1 MKTKNLLKATVA
13 TLVAGA
19 MGLAGVGSAMAADTR
34 VDASKLGAA
43 ARQTLTVAAN
53 GDISNRTLKAVPLAY
68 YSYAQTDGTNIT
80 GFDLIDAGKASA
92 IADALTKAN
101 IDTNSKKDQTAGYD
115 YNASNPMVWVVQ
127 NLLDSENSPWAGK
140 LRDFIDQLKHE
151 TAVTGD
157 KGTAFAKGRRR
168 QDMTASVRPGVY
180 AVVDT
185 TKTGQASIV
194 MFNGTG
200 IDGKTTLKNGAKFM
214 PYMLGTVD
222 YKVSDAGVDKV
233 ITGVED
239 GDVDEKI
246 GEDVGIPNSLTNSFE
261 PVDEKIGEDYEDEG
275 ARQAGEEYYAVA
287 KTSIGKKVS
296 FMMGSGVPV
305 WTGYDHYYYALN
317 DTYSDGL
324 TFNTDSV
331 NVTVGGK
338 ALTAG
343 KDYKVTTEAGKFHIL
358 FAPTA
363 DGSSDII
370 AAKTTFPV
378 DAEVLVTYDMTV
390 NKNAHVDGVDTN
402 TSEVEYSHNPNNV
415 TDHQKTP
422 GDPTYVYVGKFTL
435 TKTDTSNAPLAGAVF
450 HIKDAKNHIVKFV
463 KVGDNEYRV
472 ADSTEAATASADITT
487 TDKNNGVI
495 TLKGLYG
502 DYTVTET
509 KSPFGGSI
517 LPEFT
522 LTVGVTQ
529 SKDHNTSTSSLT
541 KFKDDANH
549 LASKAGNDGVT
560 VINARNI
567 ADMPK
572 TGAVWLSIFG
582 VMTVL
587 LAGASALLLRRKA

>member
-34 VDASKLGAA
+34 VDASKLGDGAA
-43 ARQTLTVAAN
+43 ARQTLTVAADD
-53 GDISNRTLKAVPLAY
+53 DISNRTLKAVPLAY

-101 IDTNSKKDQTAGYD
+101 IDTTSKKNQTAGYD

-151 TAVTGD
+151 DAVTGD
-157 KGTAFAKGRRR
+157 EGTAFAKGA
-168 QDMTASVRPGVY
+168 DAKHMTASVRPGVY
-180 AVVDT
+180 AVVDA

-200 IDGKTTLKNGAKFM
+200 IDGKTTLKNGAKT
-214 PYMLGTVD
+214 YTLGTVD
-222 YKVSDAGVDKV
+222 YKVSD
-233 ITGVED
+233 TGVTKAITSVEN

-246 GEDVGIPNSLTNSFE
+246 AGDEDGP
-261 PVDEKIGEDYEDEG
+261 
-275 ARQAGEEYYAVA
+275 RQAGEEHYAVA

-296 FMMGSGVPV
+296 FKMGSMVPV

-317 DTYSDGL
+317 DTYTNGL
-324 TFNTDSV
+324 TFNANSV
-331 NVTVGGK
+331 KVTVGDK
-338 ALTAG
+338 TLTAG
-343 KDYKVTTEAGKFHIL
+343 KDYKVTTETGKFHIL

-378 DAEVLVTYDMTV
+378 GTPVLVTYNMTV

-422 GDPTYVYVGKFTL
+422 GNTNYVYVGKFTL
-435 TKTDTSNAPLAGAVF
+435 TKTDTNKAPLAGAVF
-450 HIKDAKNHIVKFV
+450 NIKDAKNNIVKFV
-463 KVGDNEYRV
+463 KVNDGYRV
-472 ADSTEAATASADITT
+472 ADSTEVATASADITT

-529 SKDHNTSTSSLT
+529 STGHNTSTSSLT

-549 LASKAGNDGVT
+549 LASKAGDDGVT

>member
-80 GFDLIDAGKASA
+80 GFDLIDADKASA
-92 IADALTKAN
+92 IADALTKAH
-101 IDTNSKKDQTAGYD
+101 IDTTSKKDQTAGYD

-140 LRDFIDQLKHE
+140 LRDFIDQLKNE
-151 TAVTGD
+151 DAVTGD
-157 KGTAFAKGRRR
+157 KGTAFAKGA
-168 QDMTASVRPGVY
+168 DVKHMTASVRPGVY

-185 TKTGQASIV
+185 TTAGQASIV

-200 IDGKTTLKNGAKFM
+200 IDGKTTLKNGDKT
-214 PYMLGTVD
+214 YTLGTVD
-222 YKVSDAGVDKV
+222 YKVHDAEVTKG
-233 ITGVED
+233 ITDVED
-239 GDVDEKI
+239 GATDEKI
-246 GEDVGIPNSLTNSFE
+246 TRDKVAP
-261 PVDEKIGEDYEDEG
+261 
-275 ARQAGEEYYAVA
+275 QAEAEYAVA

-296 FMMGSGVPV
+296 FKMTSRVPV
-305 WTGYDHYYYALN
+305 WTGYDRYYYALN
-317 DTYSDGL
+317 DTYTDGL
-324 TFNTDSV
+324 TFNEDSV
-331 NVTVGGK
+331 KVTVGGK

-343 KDYKVTTEAGKFHIL
+343 KDYKVTTETGKFHIL

-363 DGSSDII
+363 DNSSDII

-378 DAEVLVTYDMTV
+378 GAKVLVTYDMTV

-402 TSEVEYSHNPNNV
+402 TSEVEYSHNPNTV

-422 GDPTYVYVGKFTL
+422 GDTTYVYVGKFTL
-435 TKTDTSNAPLAGAVF
+435 TKTDTNNAPLAGAVF
-450 HIKDAKNHIVKFV
+450 HIKDAKSNSVKFV

-502 DYTVTET
+502 AYTVTET

-522 LTVGVTQ
+522 LTVGVAQ

-541 KFKDDANH
+541 AFKDDANH
-549 LASKAGNDGVT
+549 LASKTSDDGVT

>member
-34 VDASKLGAA
+34 VDESKLGDGAA

-101 IDTNSKKDQTAGYD
+101 IDTKSKKDQTAGYD

-140 LRDFIDQLKHE
+140 LRDFIDQLKNE
-151 TAVTGD
+151 AAVTGD
-157 KGTAFAKGRRR
+157 KGTAFAKGA
-168 QDMTASVRPGVY
+168 DAKHMTASVRPGVY
-180 AVVDT
+180 AVVDA

-200 IDGKTTLKNGAKFM
+200 IDGKTTLKNGAKT
-214 PYMLGTVD
+214 YTLGTVD
-222 YKVSDAGVDKV
+222 YKVHDAEVTKG
-233 ITGVED
+233 ITGVD
-239 GDVDEKI
+239 NGDVDEKI
-246 GEDVGIPNSLTNSFE
+246 TRDKEAP
-261 PVDEKIGEDYEDEG
+261 
-275 ARQAGEEYYAVA
+275 QAEAEYAVA

-296 FMMGSGVPV
+296 FKMTSKVPV

-317 DTYSDGL
+317 DTYTNGL
-324 TFNTDSV
+324 TFNADSV
-331 NVTVGGK
+331 KVTVNGK
-338 ALTAG
+338 ALTSD
-343 KDYKVTTEAGKFHIL
+343 KDYKVTPDGGKFHIL

-363 DGSSDII
+363 DNSSDLI

-378 DAEVLVTYDMTV
+378 GAEVLVTYNMTV

-402 TSEVEYSHNPNNV
+402 TSEVEYSHNPNTV
-415 TDHQKTP
+415 TDHEKTP
-422 GDPTYVYVGKFTL
+422 GDTTYVYVGKFTL
-435 TKTDTSNAPLAGAVF
+435 TKTDTNKAPLAGAMF
-450 HIKDAKNHIVKFV
+450 HIKDAKSNIVKFV
-463 KVGDNEYRV
+463 KVNDNEYRV

-487 TDKNNGVI
+487 TDKNHGVI

-502 DYTVTET
+502 DYTVTEI

-522 LTVGVTQ
+522 LTVGVAQ
-529 SKDHNTSTSSLT
+529 SQDHNTSTSSLT
-541 KFKDDANH
+541 AFGQDSNK
-549 LASKAGNDGVT
+549 LASKSSDDGVT

>member
-101 IDTNSKKDQTAGYD
+101 IDTTKKNQTAGYD

-127 NLLDSENSPWAGK
+127 NLLDSEYSPWAGK
-140 LRDFIDQLKHE
+140 LRDFIDQLKNE
-151 TAVTGD
+151 AAVTGD
-157 KGTAFAKGRRR
+157 KGTAFAKGA
-168 QDMTASVRPGVY
+168 DVKHMTASVRPGVY

-200 IDGKTTLKNGAKFM
+200 IDGKTTLALKNGAKT
-214 PYMLGTVD
+214 YTLGTVD
-222 YKVSDAGVDKV
+222 YKVSDTAVRKA

-239 GDVDEKI
+239 GVKEEEIKLAREESS
-246 GEDVGIPNSLTNSFE
+246 GE
-261 PVDEKIGEDYEDEG
+261 
-275 ARQAGEEYYAVA
+275 YAVA

-296 FMMGSGVPV
+296 FKMTSWVPV
-305 WTGYDHYYYALN
+305 WTGYDRYYYALN

-324 TFNTDSV
+324 TFNADSV
-331 NVTVGGK
+331 KVTVGGK

-363 DGSSDII
+363 DNSSDII

-378 DAEVLVTYDMTV
+378 GAEVLVTYDMTV

-402 TSEVEYSHNPNNV
+402 TSAVEYSHNPNIV
-415 TDHQKTP
+415 TDHQLQPSNTN
-422 GDPTYVYVGKFTL
+422 YVYVGKFTL
-435 TKTDTSNAPLAGAVF
+435 TKTDTNNAPLAGAVF
-450 HIKDAKNHIVKFV
+450 NIKDAKGNIKFV
-463 KVGDNEYRV
+463 KVNDNEYRV

-487 TDKNNGVI
+487 TDENNGVI

-549 LASKAGNDGVT
+549 LASKSSDDGVT

-587 LAGASALLLRRKA
+587 LAGASALLLRRNWNTAV

>member
-34 VDASKLGAA
+34 VDASKLGEA

-92 IADALTKAN
+92 IADALTKAH
-101 IDTNSKKDQTAGYD
+101 IDTQSKKDQTAGYD

-140 LRDFIDQLKHE
+140 LRDFIDQLKNE
-151 TAVTGD
+151 AAVTGD
-157 KGTAFAKGRRR
+157 KGTAFAKGA
-168 QDMTASVRPGVY
+168 DAKHMTASVRPGVY

-185 TKTGQASIV
+185 TTAGQASIV

-200 IDGKTTLKNGAKFM
+200 IDGKTTLKNGDKT
-214 PYMLGTVD
+214 YTLGTVD
-222 YKVSDAGVDKV
+222 YKVHDAAVRKA
-233 ITGVED
+233 ITSVEN

-246 GEDVGIPNSLTNSFE
+246 GEDH
-261 PVDEKIGEDYEDEG
+261 EDER
-275 ARQAGEEYYAVA
+275 ARQAGKKYYAVA

-296 FMMGSGVPV
+296 FTMGGAVPV

-324 TFNTDSV
+324 TFNPDSV

-363 DGSSDII
+363 DDSSDII

-378 DAEVLVTYDMTV
+378 GAEVLVTYTMTV

-402 TSEVEYSHNPNNV
+402 TSEVEYSHNPNTV

-422 GDPTYVYVGKFTL
+422 GNTNYVYVGKFTL
-435 TKTDTSNAPLAGAVF
+435 TKTDTNKAPLAGAVF
-450 HIKDAKNHIVKFV
+450 NIKDAKNNIVKFV
-463 KVGDNEYRV
+463 KVNDGYRV

-522 LTVGVTQ
+522 LTVGVAQ

-549 LASKAGNDGVT
+549 LASKTSDDGVT

>member
-1 MKTKNLLKATVA
+1 MKNQNLLKATVA

-101 IDTNSKKDQTAGYD
+101 IDTKSKKDQTAGYD

-157 KGTAFAKGRRR
+157 KGTAFAKGA
-168 QDMTASVRPGVY
+168 DAKHMTASVRPGVY

-214 PYMLGTVD
+214 PYTLGTVD
-222 YKVSDAGVDKV
+222 YKVSDAGVGKV

-246 GEDVGIPNSLTNSFE
+246 AGAED
-261 PVDEKIGEDYEDEG
+261 DEDGT
-275 ARQAGEEYYAVA
+275 RQAREEYYAVA

-296 FMMGSGVPV
+296 FKMTSWVPV

-324 TFNTDSV
+324 TFNADSV
-331 NVTVGGK
+331 KVTVGGK

-343 KDYKVTTEAGKFHIL
+343 KDYKVTNETGKFHIL

-363 DGSSDII
+363 DNSSDII

-378 DAEVLVTYDMTV
+378 GAKVLVTYDMTV

-402 TSEVEYSHNPNNV
+402 TSEVEYSHNPNTV

-422 GDPTYVYVGKFTL
+422 GNTNYVYVGKFTL
-435 TKTDTSNAPLAGAVF
+435 TKTDTNNAPLAGAVF
-450 HIKDAKNHIVKFV
+450 HIKDAKNNIVKFV
-463 KVGDNEYRV
+463 KVNDGYRV

-495 TLKGLYG
+495 TLKGLYS

-522 LTVGVTQ
+522 LTVGVAQ

-541 KFKDDANH
+541 AFGQDSNK
-549 LASKAGNDGVT
+549 LASKSSDDGVT

>member
-13 TLVAGA
+13 TLVASA
-19 MGLAGVGSAMAADTR
+19 MGLAGVSSAMADTTR
-34 VDASKLGAA
+34 ISAEDLAKN
-43 ARQTLTVAAN
+43 QTLTVEADE
-53 GDISNRTLKAVPLAY
+53 DISGRTLKAVPLAY

-92 IADALTKAN
+92 IADALTKAH
-101 IDTNSKKDQTAGYD
+101 IDTQSKKDQTAGYD

-127 NLLDSENSPWAGK
+127 NLLDSEYSPWVGK
-140 LRDFIDQLKHE
+140 LRDFINQLKHE

-157 KGTAFAKGRRR
+157 KGTAFTKGADAKH
-168 QDMTASVRPGVY
+168 MTASVRPGVY
-180 AVVDT
+180 AVVDV

-200 IDGKTTLKNGAKFM
+200 IDGKTTLKKGAKFI

-222 YKVSDAGVDKV
+222 YKVSDARVGKV

-246 GEDVGIPNSLTNSFE
+246 AEDGL
-261 PVDEKIGEDYEDEG
+261 
-275 ARQAGEEYYAVA
+275 RQAGEKYYAVA

-296 FMMGSGVPV
+296 FKMGSEVPV

-324 TFNTDSV
+324 TFNPDSV
-331 NVTVGGK
+331 KVTVGDK
-338 ALTAG
+338 TLTAG
-343 KDYKVTTEAGKFHIL
+343 KDYKVTTETGKFHIL

-378 DAEVLVTYDMTV
+378 YTEVFVTYNMTV

-422 GDPTYVYVGKFTL
+422 GNTNYVYVGKFTL
-435 TKTDTSNAPLAGAVF
+435 TKTDTNKAPLAGAVF
-450 HIKDAKNHIVKFV
+450 NIKDAKNNPVKFV
-463 KVGDNEYRV
+463 KVNDNEYRV

-487 TDKNNGVI
+487 TTDKNNGVI
-495 TLKGLYG
+495 TLKGMYG

-522 LTVGVTQ
+522 LTVGVAQ

-541 KFKDDANH
+541 KFKDDVNH

>member
-19 MGLAGVGSAMAADTR
+19 MGLAGVGSAMADTTR
-34 VDASKLGAA
+34 ISAEDLAKN
-43 ARQTLTVAAN
+43 QTLTVEAN

-68 YSYAQTDGTNIT
+68 YSYAQTDGTDNIT

-101 IDTNSKKDQTAGYD
+101 IDTKSKKDQTAGYD
-115 YNASNPMVWVVQ
+115 YDASNPMVWVVQ
-127 NLLDSENSPWAGK
+127 NLLDSEDRPWAGK
-140 LRDFIDQLKHE
+140 LRDFIDQLKNE
-151 TAVTGD
+151 AAVTD
-157 KGTAFAKGRRR
+157 DNGTKFIATPDDNTE
-168 QDMTASVRPGVY
+168 QTASVRPGVY

-200 IDGKTTLKNGAKFM
+200 IDGKTTLKNGNK
-214 PYMLGTVD
+214 PYTLLGTVY
-222 YKVSDAGVDKV
+222 YKVHDARVAKA
-233 ITGVED
+233 ITSVEN

-246 GEDVGIPNSLTNSFE
+246 TGDEDGP
-261 PVDEKIGEDYEDEG
+261 
-275 ARQAGEEYYAVA
+275 RQAGEEQYAVA

-296 FMMGSGVPV
+296 FKMTSKVPV

-324 TFNTDSV
+324 TFNADSV
-331 NVTVGGK
+331 KVTVGGK

-343 KDYKVTTEAGKFHIL
+343 KDYKVTTETGKFHIL

-363 DGSSDII
+363 DNSSDLI

-378 DAEVLVTYDMTV
+378 EAEVLVTYNMTV

-422 GDPTYVYVGKFTL
+422 GNTNYVYVGKFTL
-435 TKTDTSNAPLAGAVF
+435 TKTDTNNAPLAGAVF
-450 HIKDAKNHIVKFV
+450 NIKDAKNNIVKFV
-463 KVGDNEYRV
+463 KVKDNEYRV
-472 ADSTEAATASADITT
+472 ADSTETATASADITT

-522 LTVGVTQ
+522 LTVGVAQ

-567 ADMPK
+567 ADMPE

>member
-80 GFDLIDAGKASA
+80 GFDLIDAGKASV
-92 IADALTKAN
+92 IADALTKAH
-101 IDTNSKKDQTAGYD
+101 IDTQSKKDQTAGYD

-140 LRDFIDQLKHE
+140 LRDFIDQLKNE

-157 KGTAFAKGRRR
+157 NGTAFAKGA
-168 QDMTASVRPGVY
+168 DVKHMTASVRPGVY
-180 AVVDT
+180 AVVDA

-200 IDGKTTLKNGAKFM
+200 IDGKTTLKNGDKT
-214 PYMLGTVD
+214 YTLGTVD
-222 YKVSDAGVDKV
+222 YKVHDAEVTKG

-239 GDVDEKI
+239 GATDEKI
-246 GEDVGIPNSLTNSFE
+246 SR
-261 PVDEKIGEDYEDEG
+261 EKE
-275 ARQAGEEYYAVA
+275 YAVA

-296 FMMGSGVPV
+296 FKMTSKVPV

-317 DTYSDGL
+317 DTYTNGL
-324 TFNTDSV
+324 TFNEDSV
-331 NVTVGGK
+331 KVTVGGK

-343 KDYKVTTEAGKFHIL
+343 KDYKVTTETGKFHIL

-363 DGSSDII
+363 DNSSDII

-378 DAEVLVTYDMTV
+378 GAKVLVTYTMTV

-402 TSEVEYSHNPNNV
+402 TSEVEYSHNPNIV

-422 GDPTYVYVGKFTL
+422 GDTTYVYVGKFTL
-435 TKTDTSNAPLAGAVF
+435 TKTDTNNVPLAGAVF
-450 HIKDAKNHIVKFV
+450 NIKDAKNYPVKFV
-463 KVGDNEYRV
+463 KVNDGYRV

-487 TDKNNGVI
+487 TDENNGVI

-522 LTVGVTQ
+522 LTVGVAQ

-541 KFKDDANH
+541 AFGQDSNK
-549 LASKAGNDGVT
+549 LASKSSDDGVT

>member
-1 MKTKNLLKATVA
+1 MKNQNLLKATVA

-101 IDTNSKKDQTAGYD
+101 IDTKSKKDQTAGYD

-127 NLLDSENSPWAGK
+127 NLLDSEYSPWAGK
-140 LRDFIDQLKHE
+140 LRDFIDQLKNE
-151 TAVTGD
+151 AAVTGD
-157 KGTAFAKGRRR
+157 KGTAFAKGA
-168 QDMTASVRPGVY
+168 DVKHMTASVRPGVY

-200 IDGKTTLKNGAKFM
+200 IDGKTTLALEDGAKT
-214 PYMLGTVD
+214 YTLGTVD
-222 YKVSDAGVDKV
+222 YKVSDTAVRKA

-239 GDVDEKI
+239 GVKEEEIKLEREESS
-246 GEDVGIPNSLTNSFE
+246 GE
-261 PVDEKIGEDYEDEG
+261 
-275 ARQAGEEYYAVA
+275 YAVA

-296 FMMGSGVPV
+296 FKMTSWVPV

-324 TFNTDSV
+324 TFNADSV
-331 NVTVGGK
+331 KVTVGGK

-343 KDYKVTTEAGKFHIL
+343 KDYKVTNETGKFHIL

-363 DGSSDII
+363 DNSSDII

-378 DAEVLVTYDMTV
+378 GAKVLVTYDMTV

-402 TSEVEYSHNPNNV
+402 TSEVEYSHNPNTV

-422 GDPTYVYVGKFTL
+422 GDTTYVYVGKFTL
-435 TKTDTSNAPLAGAVF
+435 TKTDTNNVPLAGAVF
-450 HIKDAKNHIVKFV
+450 NIKDAKNTPVKFV
-463 KVGDNEYRV
+463 KVGNNEYRV

-487 TDKNNGVI
+487 TDEKNGVI
-495 TLKGLYG
+495 TLKGMYG
-502 DYTVTET
+502 AYTVTET

-522 LTVGVTQ
+522 LTVGVAQ
-529 SKDHNTSTSSLT
+529 STDHNTSTSSLT
-541 KFKDDANH
+541 AFGQDSNK
-549 LASKAGNDGVT
+549 LASKSSDDGVT

>member
-34 VDASKLGAA
+34 VDASKLGEA

-92 IADALTKAN
+92 IADALTKAH
-101 IDTNSKKDQTAGYD
+101 IDTQSKKDQTAGYD

-140 LRDFIDQLKHE
+140 LRDFIDQLKNE
-151 TAVTGD
+151 AAVTGD
-157 KGTAFAKGRRR
+157 KGTAFAKGA
-168 QDMTASVRPGVY
+168 DAKHMTASVRPGVY

-185 TKTGQASIV
+185 TTAGQASIV

-200 IDGKTTLKNGAKFM
+200 IDGKTTLKNGDKT
-214 PYMLGTVD
+214 YTLGTVD
-222 YKVSDAGVDKV
+222 YKVHDAAVRKA
-233 ITGVED
+233 ITSVEN

-246 GEDVGIPNSLTNSFE
+246 GEDH
-261 PVDEKIGEDYEDEG
+261 EDEG
-275 ARQAGEEYYAVA
+275 ARQAGKKYYAVA

-296 FMMGSGVPV
+296 FTMGGAVPV

-324 TFNTDSV
+324 TFNADSV
-331 NVTVGGK
+331 KVTVGGK

-343 KDYKVTTEAGKFHIL
+343 KDYKVTNETGKFHIL

-363 DGSSDII
+363 DNSSDII

-378 DAEVLVTYDMTV
+378 GAKVLVTYDMTV

-402 TSEVEYSHNPNNV
+402 TSEVEYSHNPNTV

-422 GDPTYVYVGKFTL
+422 GDTTYVYVGKFTL
-435 TKTDTSNAPLAGAVF
+435 TKTDTNNVPLAGAVF
-450 HIKDAKNHIVKFV
+450 NIKDAKNTPVKFV
-463 KVGDNEYRV
+463 KVGNNEYRV

-487 TDKNNGVI
+487 TDEKNGVI
-495 TLKGLYG
+495 TLKGMYG
-502 DYTVTET
+502 AYTVTET

-522 LTVGVTQ
+522 LTVGVAQ
-529 SKDHNTSTSSLT
+529 STDHNTSTSSLT
-541 KFKDDANH
+541 AFGQDSNK
-549 LASKAGNDGVT
+549 LASKSSDDGVT

>member
-1 MKTKNLLKATVA
+1 
-13 TLVAGA
+13 

-34 VDASKLGAA
+34 VDASKLGEA

-92 IADALTKAN
+92 IADALTKAH
-101 IDTNSKKDQTAGYD
+101 IDTQSKKDQTAGYD

-140 LRDFIDQLKHE
+140 LRDFIDQLKNE
-151 TAVTGD
+151 AAVTGD
-157 KGTAFAKGRRR
+157 KGTAFAKGA
-168 QDMTASVRPGVY
+168 DAKHMTASVRPGVY

-185 TKTGQASIV
+185 TTAGQASIV

-200 IDGKTTLKNGAKFM
+200 IDGKTTLKNGDKT
-214 PYMLGTVD
+214 YTLGTVD
-222 YKVSDAGVDKV
+222 YKVHDAAVRKA
-233 ITGVED
+233 ITSVEN

-246 GEDVGIPNSLTNSFE
+246 GEDH
-261 PVDEKIGEDYEDEG
+261 EDEG
-275 ARQAGEEYYAVA
+275 ARQAGKKYYAVA

-296 FMMGSGVPV
+296 FTMGSAVPV

-324 TFNTDSV
+324 TFNPDSV

-402 TSEVEYSHNPNNV
+402 TSEVEYSHNPNTV
-415 TDHQKTP
+415 TDHEKTP
-422 GDPTYVYVGKFTL
+422 GDTNYVYVGKFTL
-435 TKTDTSNAPLAGAVF
+435 TKTDTNNAPLAGAVF
-450 HIKDAKNHIVKFV
+450 NIKDAKSNIVKFV

-502 DYTVTET
+502 AYTVTET

-522 LTVGVTQ
+522 LTVGVAQ

-549 LASKAGNDGVT
+549 LASKTSDDGVT

>member
-34 VDASKLGAA
+34 VDASKLGEA

-101 IDTNSKKDQTAGYD
+101 IDTKSKKDQTAGYD

-140 LRDFIDQLKHE
+140 LRDFIDQLKNE
-151 TAVTGD
+151 AAVTGD
-157 KGTAFAKGRRR
+157 KGTAFAKGA
-168 QDMTASVRPGVY
+168 DAKHMTASVRPGVY

-185 TKTGQASIV
+185 TTAGQASIV

-200 IDGKTTLKNGAKFM
+200 IDGKTTLKNGDKT
-214 PYMLGTVD
+214 YTLGTVD
-222 YKVSDAGVDKV
+222 YKVHDAAVRKA
-233 ITGVED
+233 ITSVEN

-246 GEDVGIPNSLTNSFE
+246 GEDH
-261 PVDEKIGEDYEDEG
+261 EDEG
-275 ARQAGEEYYAVA
+275 ARQAGKKYYAVA

-296 FMMGSGVPV
+296 FTMGGAVPV

-324 TFNTDSV
+324 TFNPDSV

-402 TSEVEYSHNPNNV
+402 TSEVEYSHNPNTV
-415 TDHQKTP
+415 TDHEKTP
-422 GDPTYVYVGKFTL
+422 GDTNYVYVGKFTL
-435 TKTDTSNAPLAGAVF
+435 TKTDTNNAPLAGAVF
-450 HIKDAKNHIVKFV
+450 NIKDAKSNIVKFV

-502 DYTVTET
+502 AYTVTET

-522 LTVGVTQ
+522 LTVGVAQ

-549 LASKAGNDGVT
+549 LASKTSDDGVT

>member
-34 VDASKLGAA
+34 VDESKLGDGAA

-101 IDTNSKKDQTAGYD
+101 IDTKSKKDQTAGYD

-140 LRDFIDQLKHE
+140 LRDFIDQLKNE
-151 TAVTGD
+151 AAVTGD
-157 KGTAFAKGRRR
+157 KGTAFAKGA
-168 QDMTASVRPGVY
+168 DAKHMTASVRPGVY

-200 IDGKTTLKNGAKFM
+200 IDGKTTLKNGAKT
-214 PYMLGTVD
+214 YTLGTVD
-222 YKVSDAGVDKV
+222 YKVHDAEVTKG
-233 ITGVED
+233 ITGVD
-239 GDVDEKI
+239 NGDVDEKI
-246 GEDVGIPNSLTNSFE
+246 TRDKEAP
-261 PVDEKIGEDYEDEG
+261 
-275 ARQAGEEYYAVA
+275 QAEAEYAVA

-296 FMMGSGVPV
+296 FKMTSKVPV

-317 DTYSDGL
+317 DTYTNGL
-324 TFNTDSV
+324 TFNADSV
-331 NVTVGGK
+331 KVTVNGK
-338 ALTAG
+338 ALTSD
-343 KDYKVTTEAGKFHIL
+343 KDYKVTPDGGKFHIL

-363 DGSSDII
+363 DNSSDLI

-378 DAEVLVTYDMTV
+378 GTPVLVTYDMTV

-422 GDPTYVYVGKFTL
+422 GDTTYVYVGKFTL
-435 TKTDTSNAPLAGAVF
+435 TKTDTNNVPLAGAVF
-450 HIKDAKNHIVKFV
+450 HIKDAKSNIVKFV
-463 KVGDNEYRV
+463 KVNDNEYRV

-487 TDKNNGVI
+487 TDKNHGVI

-502 DYTVTET
+502 DYTVTEI

-522 LTVGVTQ
+522 LTVGVAQ
-529 SKDHNTSTSSLT
+529 SQDHNTSTSSLT
-541 KFKDDANH
+541 AFGQDSNK
-549 LASKAGNDGVT
+549 LASKSSDDGVT

>member
-34 VDASKLGAA
+34 VDASKLGDGAA
-43 ARQTLTVAAN
+43 ARQTLTVAADD
-53 GDISNRTLKAVPLAY
+53 DISNRTLKAVPLAY

-157 KGTAFAKGRRR
+157 KGTAFAKGA
-168 QDMTASVRPGVY
+168 DAKHMTASVRPGVY
-180 AVVDT
+180 AVVDAT
-185 TKTGQASIV
+185 TAGQASIV

-200 IDGKTTLKNGAKFM
+200 IDGKTTLKNGDKT
-214 PYMLGTVD
+214 YTLGTVD
-222 YKVSDAGVDKV
+222 YKVHDAAVRKA
-233 ITGVED
+233 ITSVEN

-246 GEDVGIPNSLTNSFE
+246 GEDH
-261 PVDEKIGEDYEDEG
+261 EDEG
-275 ARQAGEEYYAVA
+275 ARQAGKKYYAVA

-296 FMMGSGVPV
+296 FTMGGAVPV

-317 DTYSDGL
+317 DTYTNGL

-331 NVTVGGK
+331 KVTVGGK

-363 DGSSDII
+363 DNSSDII

-378 DAEVLVTYDMTV
+378 GAEVLVTYTMTV

-402 TSEVEYSHNPNNV
+402 TSEVEYSRNPNIV

-422 GDPTYVYVGKFTL
+422 GDTNYVYVGKFTL
-435 TKTDTSNAPLAGAVF
+435 TKTDTNKAPLAGAVF
-450 HIKDAKNHIVKFV
+450 HIKDAKNNPVKFV
-463 KVGDNEYRV
+463 KVNDNEYRV

-541 KFKDDANH
+541 AFGQDSNK
-549 LASKAGNDGVT
+549 LASKSSDDGVT

>member
-34 VDASKLGAA
+34 VDASKLGAD

-53 GDISNRTLKAVPLAY
+53 DDISNRTLKAVPLAY

-80 GFDLIDAGKASA
+80 GFDLIDAGKAPA

-101 IDTNSKKDQTAGYD
+101 IDTKSKKDQTAGYD

-140 LRDFIDQLKHE
+140 LRDFIDQLKNE
-151 TAVTGD
+151 SVVTGD
-157 KGTAFAKGRRR
+157 KGTAFAKGADAQR
-168 QDMTASVRPGVY
+168 MTASVRPGVY

-194 MFNGTG
+194 MFNSTG
-200 IDGKTTLKNGAKFM
+200 IDGKTTLKNGAKT
-214 PYMLGTVD
+214 YTLGTVN
-222 YKVSDAGVDKV
+222 YKVHDAEVTKG

-239 GDVDEKI
+239 GDTDEKI
-246 GEDVGIPNSLTNSFE
+246 TSDKKAP
-261 PVDEKIGEDYEDEG
+261 
-275 ARQAGEEYYAVA
+275 QAGEEYAVA

-296 FMMGSGVPV
+296 FKMTSKVPV

-317 DTYSDGL
+317 DTYTNGL
-324 TFNTDSV
+324 TFNADSV
-331 NVTVGGK
+331 KVTVGGK

-343 KDYKVTTEAGKFHIL
+343 KDYKVTTETGKFHIL

-363 DGSSDII
+363 DNSSDII

-378 DAEVLVTYDMTV
+378 DAEVLVTYNMTV

-402 TSEVEYSHNPNNV
+402 TSEVEYSHNPNPD

-422 GDPTYVYVGKFTL
+422 GNTTYVYVGKFTL
-435 TKTDTSNAPLAGAVF
+435 TKTDTNNAPLAGAVF
-450 HIKDAKNHIVKFV
+450 NIKDAKSNIVKFV
-463 KVGDNEYRV
+463 KVNDNEYRV
-472 ADSTEAATASADITT
+472 ADSTETATASADITT

-522 LTVGVTQ
+522 LTVGVAQ

>member
-34 VDASKLGAA
+34 VDASKLGAD

-80 GFDLIDAGKASA
+80 GFDLIDADKASA
-92 IADALTKAN
+92 IADALTKAH
-101 IDTNSKKDQTAGYD
+101 IDTQSKKDQTAGYD

-151 TAVTGD
+151 AAVTGD
-157 KGTAFAKGRRR
+157 KGTAFAKGA
-168 QDMTASVRPGVY
+168 DVKHMTASVRPGVY

-185 TKTGQASIV
+185 TTAGQASIV

-200 IDGKTTLKNGAKFM
+200 IDGKTTLKNGDKT
-214 PYMLGTVD
+214 YTLGTVD
-222 YKVSDAGVDKV
+222 YKVSDTAVRKA

-239 GDVDEKI
+239 GVKEEEIKLAREESS
-246 GEDVGIPNSLTNSFE
+246 GE
-261 PVDEKIGEDYEDEG
+261 
-275 ARQAGEEYYAVA
+275 YAVA
-287 KTSIGKKVS
+287 KTSIDKKVS
-296 FMMGSGVPV
+296 FKMTSWVPV

-331 NVTVGGK
+331 KVTVGGK

-343 KDYKVTTEAGKFHIL
+343 KDYKVTTETGKFHIL

-363 DGSSDII
+363 DNSSDII

-378 DAEVLVTYDMTV
+378 EAKVLVTYTMTV

-402 TSEVEYSHNPNNV
+402 TSAVEYSHNPNNV
-415 TDHQKTP
+415 TDHQLQPSNTN
-422 GDPTYVYVGKFTL
+422 YVYVGKFTL
-435 TKTDTSNAPLAGAVF
+435 TKTDTNNAPLAGAVF
-450 HIKDAKNHIVKFV
+450 NIKDAKNNIVNFV
-463 KVGDNEYRV
+463 KVNDNEYRV

-487 TDKNNGVI
+487 TDKKNGVI

-522 LTVGVTQ
+522 LTVGVAQ

-541 KFKDDANH
+541 AFGQDSNK
-549 LASKAGNDGVT
+549 LASKSSDDGVT

>member
-80 GFDLIDAGKASA
+80 GFDLIDASKASA
-92 IADALTKAN
+92 IADALTKAS
-101 IDTNSKKDQTAGYD
+101 IDTKSKKDQTARYD

-140 LRDFIDQLKHE
+140 LRDFIDQLKNE
-151 TAVTGD
+151 AAVTGD
-157 KGTAFAKGRRR
+157 KGTAFAKGA
-168 QDMTASVRPGVY
+168 DAKHMTASVRPGVY
-180 AVVDT
+180 AVVDAPT
-185 TKTGQASIV
+185 AGQASIV

-200 IDGKTTLKNGAKFM
+200 IDGKTTLKNGDKT
-214 PYMLGTVD
+214 YTLGTVD
-222 YKVSDAGVDKV
+222 YKVHDAAVRKA
-233 ITGVED
+233 ITSVEN

-246 GEDVGIPNSLTNSFE
+246 GEDH
-261 PVDEKIGEDYEDEG
+261 EDEG
-275 ARQAGEEYYAVA
+275 ARQAGKKYYAVA

-296 FMMGSGVPV
+296 FTMGGAVPV

-324 TFNTDSV
+324 TFNPDSV

-402 TSEVEYSHNPNNV
+402 TSEVEYSHNPNTV
-415 TDHQKTP
+415 TDHEKTP
-422 GDPTYVYVGKFTL
+422 GDTNYVYVGKFTL
-435 TKTDTSNAPLAGAVF
+435 TKTDTNNAPLAGAVF
-450 HIKDAKNHIVKFV
+450 NIKDAKSNIVKFV

-502 DYTVTET
+502 AYTVTET

-522 LTVGVTQ
+522 LTVGVAQ

-549 LASKAGNDGVT
+549 LASKTSDDGVT

>member
-34 VDASKLGAA
+34 VDASKLGDAAA

-101 IDTNSKKDQTAGYD
+101 IDTKSKKDQTAGYD

-140 LRDFIDQLKHE
+140 LRDFIDQLKNE

-157 KGTAFAKGRRR
+157 KGTAFATGADAKH
-168 QDMTASVRPGVY
+168 MTASVRPGVY

-185 TKTGQASIV
+185 TTAGQASIV

-200 IDGKTTLKNGAKFM
+200 IDGKTTLKNGAKT
-214 PYMLGTVD
+214 YTLGTVD
-222 YKVSDAGVDKV
+222 YKVHDAEVTKG

-239 GDVDEKI
+239 GATDEKI
-246 GEDVGIPNSLTNSFE
+246 SR
-261 PVDEKIGEDYEDEG
+261 EKE
-275 ARQAGEEYYAVA
+275 YAVA

-296 FMMGSGVPV
+296 FKMTSKVPV

-317 DTYSDGL
+317 DTYTNGM
-324 TFNTDSV
+324 TFNADSV
-331 NVTVGGK
+331 KVTVGGK

-343 KDYKVTTEAGKFHIL
+343 KDYKVTTETGKFHIL

-363 DGSSDII
+363 DNSSDLI
-370 AAKTTFPV
+370 AAKATFPV
-378 DAEVLVTYDMTV
+378 EAKVLVTYDMTV

-402 TSEVEYSHNPNNV
+402 TSEVEYSRNPNTV
-415 TDHQKTP
+415 TDHEKTP
-422 GDPTYVYVGKFTL
+422 GDTTYVYVGKFTL
-435 TKTDTSNAPLAGAVF
+435 TKTDTNNVPLAGAVF
-450 HIKDAKNHIVKFV
+450 NIKDAKNHPVKFV
-463 KVGDNEYRV
+463 KVNDGYRV

-522 LTVGVTQ
+522 LTVGVAQ

-541 KFKDDANH
+541 AFGQDSNK
-549 LASKAGNDGVT
+549 LASKSSDDGVT

>member
-19 MGLAGVGSAMAADTR
+19 MGLAGVSSAMADTTR
-34 VDASKLGAA
+34 ISAEDLAKN
-43 ARQTLTVAAN
+43 QTLTVEADE
-53 GDISNRTLKAVPLAY
+53 DISGRTLKAVPLAY
-68 YSYAQTDGTNIT
+68 YSYAQTDGNGAIT
-80 GFDLIDAGKASA
+80 GLDLIDAGKASA
-92 IADALTKAN
+92 IDGALSKAGIKTDTKTDYAY
-101 IDTNSKKDQTAGYD
+101 SKD
-115 YNASNPMVWVVQ
+115 NPMVWVVQ
-127 NLLDSENSPWAGK
+127 NLLDSGDSPWAGK
-140 LRDFIDQLKHE
+140 LRDFLDQLKHE
-151 TAVTGD
+151 SAVTGD
-157 KGTAFAKGRRR
+157 NGTKFIATPDDNTK
-168 QDMTASVRPGVY
+168 QTASVRPGVY

-185 TKTGQASIV
+185 TKTGQTSII

-200 IDGKTTLKNGAKFM
+200 IHYSKENRNLMWLKNTKTGEGTYLGA
-214 PYMLGTVD
+214 VS
-222 YKVSDAGVDKV
+222 YKVSDTEVTKA

-239 GDVDEKI
+239 GVKEKEI
-246 GEDVGIPNSLTNSFE
+246 EQFKPSYERKEPSGE
-261 PVDEKIGEDYEDEG
+261 
-275 ARQAGEEYYAVA
+275 YAVA

-296 FMMGSGVPV
+296 FKMTSRVPV

-324 TFNTDSV
+324 TFNADSV
-331 NVTVGGK
+331 KVTVGGK

-343 KDYKVTTEAGKFHIL
+343 KDYKVTTETGKFHIL

-363 DGSSDII
+363 DNSSDLI

-378 DAEVLVTYDMTV
+378 GAEVGAEVLVTYDMTV

-422 GDPTYVYVGKFTL
+422 GNTNYVYVGKFTL
-435 TKTDTSNAPLAGAVF
+435 TKTDTNKAPLAGAVF
-450 HIKDAKNHIVKFV
+450 NIKDAKNNPVKFV
-463 KVGDNEYRV
+463 KVNDNEYRV

-502 DYTVTET
+502 AYTVTET

-522 LTVGVTQ
+522 LTVGVAQ

-541 KFKDDANH
+541 AFGQDSNK
-549 LASKAGNDGVT
+549 LASKSSDDGVT

>member
-34 VDASKLGAA
+34 VDASKLGEA

-92 IADALTKAN
+92 IADALTKAH
-101 IDTNSKKDQTAGYD
+101 IDTQSKKDQTAGYD

-140 LRDFIDQLKHE
+140 LRDFIDQLKNE
-151 TAVTGD
+151 AAVTGD
-157 KGTAFAKGRRR
+157 KGTAFAKGA
-168 QDMTASVRPGVY
+168 DAKHMTASVRPGVY

-185 TKTGQASIV
+185 TTAGQASIV
-194 MFNGTG
+194 MFNVTG
-200 IDGKTTLKNGAKFM
+200 IDGKTTLKNGDKT
-214 PYMLGTVD
+214 YTLGTVD
-222 YKVSDAGVDKV
+222 YKVHDAAVRKA
-233 ITGVED
+233 ITSVEN

-246 GEDVGIPNSLTNSFE
+246 GEDH
-261 PVDEKIGEDYEDEG
+261 EDEG
-275 ARQAGEEYYAVA
+275 ARQAGKKYYAVA

-296 FMMGSGVPV
+296 FTMGGAVPV

-324 TFNTDSV
+324 TFNPDSV

-402 TSEVEYSHNPNNV
+402 TSEVEYSHNPNTV
-415 TDHQKTP
+415 TDHEKTP
-422 GDPTYVYVGKFTL
+422 GDTNYVYVGKFTL
-435 TKTDTSNAPLAGAVF
+435 TKTDTNNAPLAGAVF
-450 HIKDAKNHIVKFV
+450 NIKDAKSNIVKFV

-502 DYTVTET
+502 AYTVTET

-522 LTVGVTQ
+522 LTVGVAQ

-549 LASKAGNDGVT
+549 LASKTSDDGVT

>member
-34 VDASKLGAA
+34 VDASKLGEA

-92 IADALTKAN
+92 IADALTKAH
-101 IDTNSKKDQTAGYD
+101 IDTQSKKDQTAGYD

-140 LRDFIDQLKHE
+140 LRDFIDQLKNE
-151 TAVTGD
+151 AAVTGD
-157 KGTAFAKGRRR
+157 KGTAFAKGA
-168 QDMTASVRPGVY
+168 DAKHMTASVRPGVY

-185 TKTGQASIV
+185 TTAGQASIV

-200 IDGKTTLKNGAKFM
+200 IDGKTTLKNGDKT
-214 PYMLGTVD
+214 YTLGTVD
-222 YKVSDAGVDKV
+222 YKVHDAAVRKA
-233 ITGVED
+233 ITSVEN

-246 GEDVGIPNSLTNSFE
+246 GEDH
-261 PVDEKIGEDYEDEG
+261 EDEG
-275 ARQAGEEYYAVA
+275 ARQAGKKSYAVA

-296 FMMGSGVPV
+296 FTMGGAVPV

-324 TFNTDSV
+324 TFNPDSV

-402 TSEVEYSHNPNNV
+402 TSEVEYSHNPNTV
-415 TDHQKTP
+415 TDHEKTP
-422 GDPTYVYVGKFTL
+422 GDTNYVYVGKFTL
-435 TKTDTSNAPLAGAVF
+435 TKTDTNNAPLAGAVF
-450 HIKDAKNHIVKFV
+450 NIKDAKSNIVKFV

-502 DYTVTET
+502 AYTVTET

-522 LTVGVTQ
+522 LTVGVAQ

-549 LASKAGNDGVT
+549 LASKTSDDGVT

>member
-1 MKTKNLLKATVA
+1 
-13 TLVAGA
+13 

-34 VDASKLGAA
+34 VDASKLGDAAA

-101 IDTNSKKDQTAGYD
+101 IDTKSKKDQTAGYD

-140 LRDFIDQLKHE
+140 LRDFIDQLKNE

-157 KGTAFAKGRRR
+157 KGTAFATGADAKH
-168 QDMTASVRPGVY
+168 MTASVRPGVY

-200 IDGKTTLKNGAKFM
+200 IDGKTTLKNGDKT
-214 PYMLGTVD
+214 YTLGTVD
-222 YKVSDAGVDKV
+222 YKVSDTAVRKA
-233 ITGVED
+233 ITDVED
-239 GDVDEKI
+239 GVKEEEIKLAREESS
-246 GEDVGIPNSLTNSFE
+246 GE
-261 PVDEKIGEDYEDEG
+261 
-275 ARQAGEEYYAVA
+275 YAVA

-296 FMMGSGVPV
+296 FKMTSWVPV

-331 NVTVGGK
+331 KVTVGGK

-363 DGSSDII
+363 DNSSDII

-378 DAEVLVTYDMTV
+378 GAEVLVTYTMTV

-402 TSEVEYSHNPNNV
+402 KSAVEYSHNPNIV
-415 TDHQKTP
+415 TDHQLQPSNTN
-422 GDPTYVYVGKFTL
+422 YVYVGKFTL
-435 TKTDTSNAPLAGAVF
+435 TKTDTNNVPLAGAVF
-450 HIKDAKNHIVKFV
+450 HIKDAKNNIVKFV
-463 KVGDNEYRV
+463 KVNDGYRV

-522 LTVGVTQ
+522 LTVGVAQ

-541 KFKDDANH
+541 AFGQDSNK
-549 LASKAGNDGVT
+549 LASKSSDDGVT

>member
-34 VDASKLGAA
+34 VDASKLGEA

-92 IADALTKAN
+92 IADALTKAH
-101 IDTNSKKDQTAGYD
+101 IDTQSKKDQTAGYD

-140 LRDFIDQLKHE
+140 LRDFIDQLKNE
-151 TAVTGD
+151 AAVTGD
-157 KGTAFAKGRRR
+157 KGTAFAKGA
-168 QDMTASVRPGVY
+168 DAKHMTASVRPGVY

-185 TKTGQASIV
+185 TTAGQASIV

-200 IDGKTTLKNGAKFM
+200 IDGKTTLKNGDKT
-214 PYMLGTVD
+214 YTLGTVD
-222 YKVSDAGVDKV
+222 YKVHDAAVRKA
-233 ITGVED
+233 ITSVEN

-246 GEDVGIPNSLTNSFE
+246 GEDH
-261 PVDEKIGEDYEDEG
+261 EDEG
-275 ARQAGEEYYAVA
+275 ARQAGKKYYAVA

-296 FMMGSGVPV
+296 FTMGGAVPV

-324 TFNTDSV
+324 TFNPDSV

-402 TSEVEYSHNPNNV
+402 TSEVEYSHNPNTV
-415 TDHQKTP
+415 TDHEKTP
-422 GDPTYVYVGKFTL
+422 GDTNYVYVGKFTL
-435 TKTDTSNAPLAGAVF
+435 TKTDTNNAPLAGAVF
-450 HIKDAKNHIVKFV
+450 NIKDAKSNIVKFV

-472 ADSTEAATASADITT
+472 ADSTEAATANADITT

-502 DYTVTET
+502 AYTVTET

-522 LTVGVTQ
+522 LTVGVAQ

-549 LASKAGNDGVT
+549 LASKTSDDGVT

>member
-34 VDASKLGAA
+34 VDASKLGDGVA
-43 ARQTLTVAAN
+43 ARQTLTVAADD
-53 GDISNRTLKAVPLAY
+53 DISNRTLKAVPLAY

-157 KGTAFAKGRRR
+157 KGTAFAKGA
-168 QDMTASVRPGVY
+168 DAKHMTASVRPGVY
-180 AVVDT
+180 AVVDAT
-185 TKTGQASIV
+185 TAGQASIV

-200 IDGKTTLKNGAKFM
+200 IDGKTTLKNGDKT
-214 PYMLGTVD
+214 YTLGTVD
-222 YKVSDAGVDKV
+222 YKVHDAAVRKA
-233 ITGVED
+233 ITSVEN

-246 GEDVGIPNSLTNSFE
+246 GEDH
-261 PVDEKIGEDYEDEG
+261 EDEG
-275 ARQAGEEYYAVA
+275 ARQAGKKYYAVA

-296 FMMGSGVPV
+296 FTMGGAVPV

-317 DTYSDGL
+317 DTYTNGL

-331 NVTVGGK
+331 KVTVGGK

-363 DGSSDII
+363 DNSSDII

-378 DAEVLVTYDMTV
+378 GAEVLVTYTMTV

-402 TSEVEYSHNPNNV
+402 TSEVEYSRNPNIV

-422 GDPTYVYVGKFTL
+422 GDTNYVYVGKFTL
-435 TKTDTSNAPLAGAVF
+435 TKTDTNKAPLAGAVF
-450 HIKDAKNHIVKFV
+450 HIKDAKNNPVKFV
-463 KVGDNEYRV
+463 KVNDNEYRV

-522 LTVGVTQ
+522 LTVGVAQ

>member
-1 MKTKNLLKATVA
+1 
-13 TLVAGA
+13 

-101 IDTNSKKDQTAGYD
+101 IDTKSKKDQTAGYD

-127 NLLDSENSPWAGK
+127 NLLDSEYSPWAGK
-140 LRDFIDQLKHE
+140 LRDFIDQLKNE
-151 TAVTGD
+151 AAVTGD
-157 KGTAFAKGRRR
+157 KGTAFAKGA
-168 QDMTASVRPGVY
+168 DVKHMTASVRPGVY

-200 IDGKTTLKNGAKFM
+200 IDGKTTLALKNGAKA
-214 PYMLGTVD
+214 YTLGTVD
-222 YKVSDAGVDKV
+222 YKVSDTAVRKA

-239 GDVDEKI
+239 GVKEEEIKLEREESS
-246 GEDVGIPNSLTNSFE
+246 GE
-261 PVDEKIGEDYEDEG
+261 
-275 ARQAGEEYYAVA
+275 YAVA

-296 FMMGSGVPV
+296 FKMTSWVPV

-324 TFNTDSV
+324 TFNADSV
-331 NVTVGGK
+331 KVTVGGK

-343 KDYKVTTEAGKFHIL
+343 KDYKVTNETGKFHIL

-363 DGSSDII
+363 DNSSDII

-378 DAEVLVTYDMTV
+378 GAKVLVTYDMTV

-402 TSEVEYSHNPNNV
+402 TSEVEYSHNPNTV

-422 GDPTYVYVGKFTL
+422 GDTTYVYVGKFTL
-435 TKTDTSNAPLAGAVF
+435 TKTDTNNVPLAGAVF
-450 HIKDAKNHIVKFV
+450 NIKDAKNTPVKFV
-463 KVGDNEYRV
+463 KVGNNEYRV

-487 TDKNNGVI
+487 TDEKNGVI
-495 TLKGLYG
+495 TLKGMYG
-502 DYTVTET
+502 AYTVTET

-522 LTVGVTQ
+522 LTVGVAQ
-529 SKDHNTSTSSLT
+529 STDHNTSTSSLT
-541 KFKDDANH
+541 AFGQDSNK
-549 LASKAGNDGVT
+549 LASKSSDDGVT

>member
-1 MKTKNLLKATVA
+1 MKAKNLLKATVA
-13 TLVAGA
+13 TLVASA
-19 MGLAGVGSAMAADTR
+19 MGLAGVSSAMADTTR
-34 VDASKLGAA
+34 ISAEDLAKN
-43 ARQTLTVAAN
+43 QTLTVEADE
-53 GDISNRTLKAVPLAY
+53 DISGRTLKAVPLAY

-92 IADALTKAN
+92 IADALTKAH
-101 IDTNSKKDQTAGYD
+101 IDTQSKKDQTAGYD

-157 KGTAFAKGRRR
+157 KGTAFAKGA
-168 QDMTASVRPGVY
+168 DAKHMTASVRPGVY

-200 IDGKTTLKNGAKFM
+200 IDGKTTLKNGTKT
-214 PYMLGTVD
+214 YTLGTVD
-222 YKVSDAGVDKV
+222 YKVSDAGVGKV

-239 GDVDEKI
+239 GD
-246 GEDVGIPNSLTNSFE
+246 
-261 PVDEKIGEDYEDEG
+261 VDEKIGEDYEDEG

-296 FMMGSGVPV
+296 FTMGSEVPV

-324 TFNTDSV
+324 TFNPDSV

-343 KDYKVTTEAGKFHIL
+343 KDYKVTTETGKFHIL

-422 GDPTYVYVGKFTL
+422 GDTNYVYVGKFTL
-435 TKTDTSNAPLAGAVF
+435 TKTDTNNAPLAGAVF
-450 HIKDAKNHIVKFV
+450 NIKDAKSKPVKFV
-463 KVGDNEYRV
+463 KVNDNEYRV

-487 TDKNNGVI
+487 TDKNHGVI

-502 DYTVTET
+502 DYTVTEI

-522 LTVGVTQ
+522 LTVGVAQ
-529 SKDHNTSTSSLT
+529 SQDHNTSTSSLT

>member
-1 MKTKNLLKATVA
+1 MKTKNLLRATVA

-43 ARQTLTVAAN
+43 ARQTLTVVAN
-53 GDISNRTLKAVPLAY
+53 DDISNRTLKAVPLAY
-68 YSYAQTDGTNIT
+68 YSYAQTDDTDNIT

-101 IDTNSKKDQTAGYD
+101 IDTKSKKDQTAGYD

-151 TAVTGD
+151 DAVTGD
-157 KGTAFAKGRRR
+157 KGTAFAKGA
-168 QDMTASVRPGVY
+168 DVKHMTASVRPGVY

-200 IDGKTTLKNGAKFM
+200 IDGKTTLKNGTKT
-214 PYMLGTVD
+214 YTLGTVD
-222 YKVSDAGVDKV
+222 YKVSDTAVRKA

-239 GDVDEKI
+239 GVKEEEIKLAREESS
-246 GEDVGIPNSLTNSFE
+246 GE
-261 PVDEKIGEDYEDEG
+261 
-275 ARQAGEEYYAVA
+275 YAVA

-296 FMMGSGVPV
+296 FKMTSWVPV

-331 NVTVGGK
+331 KVTVGGK

-363 DGSSDII
+363 DNSSDII

-378 DAEVLVTYDMTV
+378 GAEVLVTYTMTV

-402 TSEVEYSHNPNNV
+402 KSAVEYSHNPNNV
-415 TDHQKTP
+415 TDHQLQPSNTN
-422 GDPTYVYVGKFTL
+422 YVYVGKFTL
-435 TKTDTSNAPLAGAVF
+435 TKTDTNNAPLAGAVF
-450 HIKDAKNHIVKFV
+450 HIKDAKNNSVKFV
-463 KVGDNEYRV
+463 KVGNNEYRV

-487 TDKNNGVI
+487 TDENNGVI

-541 KFKDDANH
+541 KFEDDANH
-549 LASKAGNDGVT
+549 LASKTSDDGVT

>member
-34 VDASKLGAA
+34 VDASKLGDGAA
-43 ARQTLTVAAN
+43 ARQTLTVAADE
-53 GDISNRTLKAVPLAY
+53 DISNRTLKAVPLAY

-92 IADALTKAN
+92 IADALTKAH
-101 IDTNSKKDQTAGYD
+101 IDTQSKKDQTAGYD

-127 NLLDSENSPWAGK
+127 NLLDFENSPWAGK

-157 KGTAFAKGRRR
+157 KGTAFAKGA
-168 QDMTASVRPGVY
+168 DAKHMTASVRPGVY
-180 AVVDT
+180 AVVDAT
-185 TKTGQASIV
+185 TAGQASIV

-200 IDGKTTLKNGAKFM
+200 IDGKTTLKNGDKT
-214 PYMLGTVD
+214 YTLGTVD
-222 YKVSDAGVDKV
+222 YKVHDAAVRKA
-233 ITGVED
+233 ITSVEN

-246 GEDVGIPNSLTNSFE
+246 GEDN
-261 PVDEKIGEDYEDEG
+261 EDEG
-275 ARQAGEEYYAVA
+275 ARQAGKKYYAVA

-296 FMMGSGVPV
+296 FTMGGAVPV

-324 TFNTDSV
+324 TFNPDSV

-378 DAEVLVTYDMTV
+378 GAEVLVTYDMTV

-402 TSEVEYSHNPNNV
+402 TSEVEYSHNPNTV

-422 GDPTYVYVGKFTL
+422 GDTNYVYVGKFTL
-435 TKTDTSNAPLAGAVF
+435 TKTDTNNAPLAGAVF
-450 HIKDAKNHIVKFV
+450 NIKDAKSNIVKFV

-502 DYTVTET
+502 AYTVTET

-522 LTVGVTQ
+522 LTVGVAQ

-549 LASKAGNDGVT
+549 LASKAGDDGVT

>member
-80 GFDLIDAGKASA
+80 GFDLIDADKASA
-92 IADALTKAN
+92 IADALTKAH
-101 IDTNSKKDQTAGYD
+101 IDTQSKKDQTAGYD

-140 LRDFIDQLKHE
+140 LRDFLDQLKHE
-151 TAVTGD
+151 SAVTGD
-157 KGTAFAKGRRR
+157 KGTAFAKGA
-168 QDMTASVRPGVY
+168 DTKHMTASVRPGVY

-200 IDGKTTLKNGAKFM
+200 IDGKTTLKNGAKT
-214 PYMLGTVD
+214 YTLGTVN
-222 YKVSDAGVDKV
+222 YKVSDTAVRKA

-239 GDVDEKI
+239 GVKEEEIKLEREESS
-246 GEDVGIPNSLTNSFE
+246 GE
-261 PVDEKIGEDYEDEG
+261 
-275 ARQAGEEYYAVA
+275 YAVA

-296 FMMGSGVPV
+296 FKMTSWVPV
-305 WTGYDHYYYALN
+305 WTGYDRYYYALN

-331 NVTVGGK
+331 KVTVGGK

-363 DGSSDII
+363 DNSSDII

-378 DAEVLVTYDMTV
+378 DAEVLVTYTMTV

-402 TSEVEYSHNPNNV
+402 TSAVEYSHNPNNV
-415 TDHQKTP
+415 TDHQLQPSNTN
-422 GDPTYVYVGKFTL
+422 YVYVGKFTL
-435 TKTDTSNAPLAGAVF
+435 TKTDTNNAPLAGAVF
-450 HIKDAKNHIVKFV
+450 NIKDAKNNPVKFV
-463 KVGDNEYRV
+463 KVNDNEYRV

-495 TLKGLYG
+495 TLNGLYG

-522 LTVGVTQ
+522 LTVGVAQ

-549 LASKAGNDGVT
+549 LASKTSDDGVT